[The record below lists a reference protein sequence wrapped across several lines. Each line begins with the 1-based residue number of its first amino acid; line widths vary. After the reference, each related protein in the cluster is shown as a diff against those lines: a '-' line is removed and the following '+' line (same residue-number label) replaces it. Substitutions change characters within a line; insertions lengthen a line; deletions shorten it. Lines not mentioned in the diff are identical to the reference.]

1 MSKKASLKKK
11 LEELENIIKMM
22 EDGDIEL
29 EDMINLYEKG
39 SKLSKECQ
47 KKIENAENK
56 INYIQSRINNK

>member
-1 MSKKASLKKK
+1 MSKKASLKKQ
-11 LEELENIIKMM
+11 LEELENIIKKM

-29 EDMINLYEKG
+29 EDMIDLYEYG